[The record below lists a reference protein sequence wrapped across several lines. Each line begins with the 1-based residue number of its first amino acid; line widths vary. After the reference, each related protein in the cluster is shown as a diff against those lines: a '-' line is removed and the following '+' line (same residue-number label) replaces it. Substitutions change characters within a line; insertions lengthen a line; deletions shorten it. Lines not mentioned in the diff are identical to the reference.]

1 MPLVDNELNE
11 LSGADGM
18 MGAAGEKDYAELS
31 HDVNDIFETDNCK
44 CYNHIACSIIV
55 SRFKSKTVI
64 QICFILLL

>member
-18 MGAAGEKDYAELS
+18 MGAVGEKDYAELS

-44 CYNHIACSIIV
+44 C
-55 SRFKSKTVI
+55 
-64 QICFILLL
+64 

>member
-44 CYNHIACSIIV
+44 CV
-55 SRFKSKTVI
+55 
-64 QICFILLL
+64 L